1 MIKSLVIISAILAVQ
16 GKLGADFGPD
26 WANNFQPSDLQCL
39 KSTGLK
45 FLIIRS
51 WQKYGA
57 LDVHAIESLRNAN
70 AAGFDWVDTY
80 LFPCR
85 TMDAR
90 TQVR

>member
-1 MIKSLVIISAILAVQ
+1 MIKPLILLSSALVLASA
-16 GKLGADFGPD
+16 KLGADFGRD

-39 KSTGLK
+39 KSTGIE

-57 LDVHAIESLRNAN
+57 MDVHAIESLRNAN
-70 AAGFDWVDTY
+70 AAGFEFVDTY

-85 TMDAR
+85 TMDPR
-90 TQVR
+90 D